1 MRSGPTSLQG
11 AVGLIAACNKGLNRT
26 DKEKAA
32 VTPSLFT
39 ELPGRGLLGSRA
51 CIRAHA
57 YTVLGC
63 RQASLISELP
73 RRVLLGN
80 SELPVYGIL
89 GNLVFP
95 VLDVA
100 LILLP
105 TVNHP

>member
-1 MRSGPTSLQG
+1 MTTTLASDTRGG
-11 AVGLIAACNKGLNRT
+11 ASI
-26 DKEKAA
+26 
-32 VTPSLFT
+32 
-39 ELPGRGLLGSRA
+39 
-51 CIRAHA
+51 
-57 YTVLGC
+57 
-63 RQASLISELP
+63 QELP

-105 TVNHP
+105 TVNHT

>member
-1 MRSGPTSLQG
+1 MRVLSFARIIPEGTRASRKPALIHPPTYAVPGRRQ
-11 AVGLIAACNKGLNRT
+11 VGL
-26 DKEKAA
+26 
-32 VTPSLFT
+32 F
-39 ELPGRGLLGSRA
+39 
-51 CIRAHA
+51 
-57 YTVLGC
+57 
-63 RQASLISELP
+63 SELP